1 MKRKL
6 FNQSRRYQAAL
17 PAHLRRSKTL
27 ARRGA
32 QLTADNHHL
41 QQGITASKTA
51 AAALKKSG
59 RDGAKLLRESQQLQK
74 HLRHLTHQLLTAQEA
89 ERKKLSHELHD
100 EVAQSLLG
108 IHVRLLSLK
117 KAAKGGMANLRKEIA
132 STQRVVR
139 ESVQSI
145 NSFAYELNIQQPA

>member
-1 MKRKL
+1 MKRQKL
-6 FNQSRRYQAAL
+6 AVARKNQAAL

-32 QLTADNHHL
+32 QLTADNHDL
-41 QQGITASKTA
+41 KQGITASKTA
-51 AAALKKSG
+51 AAALKKCG

-117 KAAKGGMANLRKEIA
+117 KAAKHNL
-132 STQRVVR
+132 
-139 ESVQSI
+139 
-145 NSFAYELNIQQPA
+145 